1 MGHEDLLIVVDVGN
15 TNTVCGVFAGDEIL
29 RDFRF
34 STDIDRTAD
43 EYASLLLPLLN
54 AADLDPA
61 QASGVIICSVV
72 PPLNLTFELLSK
84 RYFHQE
90 PIFVEPGVKTA
101 VLLVAFRSSNEH
113 LELRLEVRRVVHL
126 ADDRER
132 RPIALRS
139 APCEERS
146 VMVDAADGL
155 CGAGVRRLCRS
166 RRRRWWRR
174 RRGRHCG
181 RCRSSRGRCRE
192 WHRARSRGTRG
203 IAACAVAACCSKQS
217 NREQDRG
224 DGVALWWGD
233 VGSGAVHWGSSS
245 FDVLLPRCRCR
256 VARPSPPCNEFVTMV
271 AWRGRAQAGRVPA
284 WRCRAT

>member
-90 PIFVEPGVKTA
+90 PIFVEPGVKTGLSIRYENPTEVGA
-101 VLLVAFRSSNEH
+101 DRIVNGLAARELYGAPVVVVDFGTATTFDVVNAQGEYAGGVIAPGLGISAEALFSHASRLYQIDLRRPKHLVGRNTAGAMQSG
-113 LELRLEVRRVVHL
+113 LVRRP
-126 ADDRER
+126 R
-132 RPIALRS
+132 RWHS
-139 APCEERS
+139 GAPC
-146 VMVDAADGL
+146 G
-155 CGAGVRRLCRS
+155 GVGRRHHG
-166 RRRRWWRR
+166 RRDR
-174 RRGRHCG
+174 RRGRPH
-181 RCRSSRGRCRE
+181 RQRVRVHSRGQPTVD
-192 WHRARSRGTRG
+192 ATRP
-203 IAACAVAACCSKQS
+203 
-217 NREQDRG
+217 ED
-224 DGVALWWGD
+224 DL
-233 VGSGAVHWGSSS
+233 
-245 FDVLLPRCRCR
+245 
-256 VARPSPPCNEFVTMV
+256 
-271 AWRGRAQAGRVPA
+271 
-284 WRCRAT
+284 